1 MPLPKKVRIDF
12 ILSRIAEDGNEIS
25 EEELRKAM
33 SEISDRYG
41 GSTALETSEGRYI
54 NKEGV
59 RKTEKI
65 LSFYVITRRQPS
77 TLEQDLPNYK
87 RELERRFNQEKILI
101 TYHDVTEVSWF
112 AMPWLVGWLD
122 WVPNAYV
129 AIGFVARNGLMS

>member
-12 ILSRIAEDGNEIS
+12 ILSKIDEHGNEIS

-33 SEISDRYG
+33 LEISDRYG

-65 LSFYVITRRQPS
+65 LTFYVITKRQHS
-77 TLEQDLPNYK
+77 TLERDLPNYK

-101 TYHDVTEVSWF
+101 TYHDVTEVS
-112 AMPWLVGWLD
+112 
-122 WVPNAYV
+122 
-129 AIGFVARNGLMS
+129 

>member
-12 ILSRIAEDGNEIS
+12 ILSKIDENGSEIS

-33 SEISDRYG
+33 LEISDRYG

-65 LSFYVITRRQPS
+65 LTFYVITNRQPS

-87 RELERRFNQEKILI
+87 RELEKRFNQEKILI
-101 TYHDVTEVSWF
+101 TYHDVTEV
-112 AMPWLVGWLD
+112 G
-122 WVPNAYV
+122 
-129 AIGFVARNGLMS
+129 

>member
-1 MPLPKKVRIDF
+1 MPLPRKVKTDF

-33 SEISDRYG
+33 LEISDRYG

-59 RKTEKI
+59 RQTEKI
-65 LSFYVITRRQPS
+65 LSFYVIASRQPS
-77 TLEQDLPNYK
+77 TLEQDLHNYK

-101 TYHDVTEVSWF
+101 IYHDVTEVS
-112 AMPWLVGWLD
+112 
-122 WVPNAYV
+122 
-129 AIGFVARNGLMS
+129 

>member
-12 ILSRIAEDGNEIS
+12 ILSNRSADGNEIS

-33 SEISDRYG
+33 LEITDMYG

-59 RKTEKI
+59 MKTEKI
-65 LSFYVITRRQPS
+65 LSFYVITSKQSS
-77 TLEQDLPNYK
+77 TIEQDLPNYK

-101 TYHDVTEVSWF
+101 TYHDVTEVS
-112 AMPWLVGWLD
+112 
-122 WVPNAYV
+122 
-129 AIGFVARNGLMS
+129 

>member
-33 SEISDRYG
+33 SEISDRYW

-65 LSFYVITRRQPS
+65 LSFYVITPRQPS
-77 TLEQDLPNYK
+77 TLEHDLPNYK
-87 RELERRFNQEKILI
+87 RGARKKIYI
-101 TYHDVTEVSWF
+101 KKKS
-112 AMPWLVGWLD
+112 
-122 WVPNAYV
+122 
-129 AIGFVARNGLMS
+129 

>member
-1 MPLPKKVRIDF
+1 LALPKKVRIDF
-12 ILSRIAEDGNEIS
+12 ILSKIDEDGIEIS

-33 SEISDRYG
+33 LEISDRYG

-65 LSFYVITRRQPS
+65 LSFYVITNRQPS
-77 TLEQDLPNYK
+77 TLERDLPNYK

-101 TYHDVTEVSWF
+101 TYHDVTEV
-112 AMPWLVGWLD
+112 G
-122 WVPNAYV
+122 
-129 AIGFVARNGLMS
+129 

>member
-33 SEISDRYG
+33 LEISDRYG

-65 LSFYVITRRQPS
+65 LSFYVITPRQSS
-77 TLEQDLPNYK
+77 TLEQDLPSYK

-101 TYHDVTEVSWF
+101 TYHDVIEVS
-112 AMPWLVGWLD
+112 
-122 WVPNAYV
+122 
-129 AIGFVARNGLMS
+129 